1 MNGQIKTAGRKSETA
16 PADPVK
22 AARLSLLGLF
32 VFSITFLI
40 ARLFL
45 PLHVNEHTF
54 DAITLFMAFATT
66 LVSLSAQLPAQNIA
80 LAAVIIAAIGGGI
93 HALNA
98 LTGIPFGPL
107 IYKPESG
114 PRLFGALVWFMP
126 LWWVVAVLSS
136 RGVAR
141 LILRPWRKIR
151 AYGFWLIGITT
162 LLTLLLELNF
172 QPFATHTRG
181 YWMWPPGKLIVDW
194 FGTPLSDFLGWLV
207 TTLLILA
214 FSTPALMKRK
224 PSSSGADFHPI
235 IVWLALNF
243 AFSAG
248 AFSQHLLVP
257 AIVGIVICLA
267 IIPFAIRGAKW

>member
-1 MNGQIKTAGRKSETA
+1 
-16 PADPVK
+16 
-22 AARLSLLGLF
+22 
-32 VFSITFLI
+32 
-40 ARLFL
+40 
-45 PLHVNEHTF
+45 
-54 DAITLFMAFATT
+54 
-66 LVSLSAQLPAQNIA
+66 
-80 LAAVIIAAIGGGI
+80 
-93 HALNA
+93 
-98 LTGIPFGPL
+98 
-107 IYKPESG
+107 
-114 PRLFGALVWFMP
+114 
-126 LWWVVAVLSS
+126 
-136 RGVAR
+136 
-141 LILRPWRKIR
+141 
-151 AYGFWLIGITT
+151 
-162 LLTLLLELNF
+162 
-172 QPFATHTRG
+172 
-181 YWMWPPGKLIVDW
+181 MWNPGKLIVDW